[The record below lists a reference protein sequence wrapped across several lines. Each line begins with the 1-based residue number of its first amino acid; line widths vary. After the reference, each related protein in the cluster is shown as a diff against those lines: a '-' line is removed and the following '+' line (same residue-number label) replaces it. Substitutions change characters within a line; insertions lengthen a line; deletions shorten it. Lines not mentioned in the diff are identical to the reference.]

1 MVRLFAAVLPPDTA
15 LAELG
20 RAVDALPAGDGIR
33 WTEPAGRHLT
43 LAFYGDVPEDAVP
56 ELNRRLARAAAH
68 TEAFTVAL
76 GGGGHFGGR
85 ALWTGVSGDVGA
97 LRRVAE
103 RAEAAGRKSGLPGE
117 HRHYRPHLT
126 LARSREPRDLGPY
139 VSALDAFAGTPWT
152 VTGLTLVRS
161 LLPRSGVPGERP
173 RYEKVAGW
181 EFTGTR

>member
-1 MVRLFAAVLPPDTA
+1 MRLFTAVLPPADA

-20 RAVDALPAGDGIR
+20 DAVGTLPPAEDGIR
-33 WTEPAGRHLT
+33 WTERCGWHIT
-43 LAFYGDVPEDAVP
+43 LAFYGDVPEDTLP
-56 ELNRRLARAAAH
+56 ELSRRLARAAPR
-68 TEAFTVAL
+68 TEPFTLAL

-103 RAEAAGRKSGLPGE
+103 RAEAAGRRSGLE
-117 HRHYRPHLT
+117 MEDRRYRPHLT
-126 LARSREPRDLGPY
+126 LARSRETRDLGAY
-139 VSALDAFAGTPWT
+139 VSALDGFVGTPWT
-152 VTGLTLVRS
+152 ATELTLVRS

-181 EFTGTR
+181 RFGDTR